1 MQGPRSNIRIGLNG
15 VWNST
20 IAPRWYF
27 NMERDV
33 REMTDAEIRGGLDG
47 A

>member
-1 MQGPRSNIRIGLNG
+1 MRGPTSNIRIGRNG

-27 NMERDV
+27 NTERDG

-47 A
+47 T